1 MLYVSKHSLMATNLA
16 PSVSLGTH
24 SGASP
29 EVSARPTKS
38 RMHGDDRR
46 KQLLRAAIETFSRK
60 GFGGTKTKDIAVA
73 AGVSEAILFRH
84 FATKEDLYNAI
95 LDEQELQISADDDG
109 LKIEE
114 LIRKRD
120 DAGVLRLV
128 GTHIIGLFRDDP
140 AFHRL
145 IMFASLEG
153 HVMAT
158 LFRERIATRRGE
170 FLKRYIHQRQKEGVF
185 RKLDPSV
192 IQLAIM
198 SLFVHYAMGR
208 YIFGFKGPGRV
219 GERPDESVIADIATI
234 ALGGLTIPKKPS
246 ANPAAKDNVYPRID
260 RKARKDIHA
269 KA

>member
-1 MLYVSKHSLMATNLA
+1 METNLV
-16 PSVSLGTH
+16 PSGSLGTH

-46 KQLLRAAIETFSRK
+46 RQLLRAAIETFSRK
-60 GFGGTKTKDIAVA
+60 GFGGTKTKDIAAA

-95 LDEQELQISADDDG
+95 LDEQESHFSADDDSPK
-109 LKIEE
+109 LDE
-114 LIRKRD
+114 LMRKRD

-170 FLKRYIHQRQKEGVF
+170 FLKRYILERQKEGAF
-185 RKLDPSV
+185 RQMDPSA

-208 YIFGFKGPGRV
+208 YIFGFKGPGHV
-219 GERPDESVIADIATI
+219 GTRPDDSVIEDIVAITLSGI
-234 ALGGLTIPKKPS
+234 TVRKKQPTNQS
-246 ANPAAKDNVYPRID
+246 AGDIVYGRMQKK
-260 RKARKDIHA
+260 RRKDLHA

>member
-1 MLYVSKHSLMATNLA
+1 MATNLA
-16 PSVSLGTH
+16 PFDTPSAPAGVS
-24 SGASP
+24 S
-29 EVSARPTKS
+29 RPPKS

-60 GFGGTKTKDIAVA
+60 GFGGTKTKDIAAA

-95 LDEQELQISADDDG
+95 LDEQELHISADDDG

-114 LIRKRD
+114 LMRRHD
-120 DAGVLRLV
+120 DAGVLRQV
-128 GTHIIGLFRDDP
+128 GTHIIGLFREDP

-145 IMFASLEG
+145 ITFASLEG
-153 HVMAT
+153 HVIAT

-170 FLKRYIHQRQKEGVF
+170 FLKRYILQRQKEGVF
-185 RKLDPSV
+185 RKIDPSV
-192 IQLAIM
+192 IQFTIV

-208 YIFGFKGPGRV
+208 YIFGIKGPGCI
-219 GERPDESVIADIATI
+219 GSRPDESMIEDIVAI
-234 ALGGLTIPKKPS
+234 ALGGLMTSRKQS
-246 ANPAAKDNVYPRID
+246 ANQSAKEIVYPRIQ
-260 RKARKDIHA
+260 RKIRKDNHA